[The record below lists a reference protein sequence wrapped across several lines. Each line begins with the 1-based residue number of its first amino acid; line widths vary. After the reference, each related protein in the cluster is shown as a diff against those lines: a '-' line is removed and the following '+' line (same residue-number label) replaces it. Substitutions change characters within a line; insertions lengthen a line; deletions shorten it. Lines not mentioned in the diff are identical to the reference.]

1 MDSEALVFNK
11 NKKNKMGIFD
21 KRINLKPYEYKD
33 IYSYVDA
40 IRNSYWIHTEF
51 NFTSDV
57 QDFNTE
63 LSENER
69 TVIKRT
75 LLAIA
80 QIEVSVKD
88 FWWDI
93 GKHIPKP
100 EISAVGHSF
109 SESEVRHADAYSHLL
124 EVLGFNDEF
133 NDIDKIPAIIDRM
146 DYLQKIKDSG
156 NFTETLLLF
165 SVFVEHISLFSQF
178 LIAMAFNKEKNVLKW
193 TSNVI
198 EATSKEENLHGMF
211 GLDLYKIIV
220 QEHPE
225 LRVPEERMYKIVK
238 KAFRAEH
245 KILEWIFEDWELDFL
260 PGRAIENFI
269 ADRFNKSLISS
280 WYEAIFCIDQELLE
294 GVEWF
299 DDELNSTKHGDFFVK
314 RSVNYNKFSKPIT
327 EDDLF

>member
-1 MDSEALVFNK
+1 
-11 NKKNKMGIFD
+11 MGIFD
-21 KRINLKPYEYKD
+21 KRRNLKPYEYGS

-51 NFTSDV
+51 NFTSDI
-57 QDFNTE
+57 QDFKTE
-63 LSENER
+63 LTENEQE
-69 TVIKRT
+69 VIKKT

-93 GKHIPKP
+93 GKKIPKP
-100 EISAVGHSF
+100 EVSAVGHSF

-124 EVLGFNDEF
+124 EILGFNSEF
-133 NDIDKIPAIIDRM
+133 EGIDNIPAIIDRM
-146 DYLQKIKDSG
+146 DYLQKIKDSD
-156 NFTETLLLF
+156 NFAETLLLF

-178 LIAMAFNKEKNVLKW
+178 LITMAFNKERNVLKG

-211 GLDLYKIIV
+211 GLELYKIII

-225 LRVPEERMYKIVK
+225 LRVPDERMYEIVE
-238 KAFRAEH
+238 KAFKAEC
-245 KILEWIFEDWELDFL
+245 KILDWIFEGWELDFL
-260 PGRAIENFI
+260 SNKTIENFI
-269 ADRFNKSLISS
+269 ADRFNKSLKDS
-280 WYEAIFCIDQELLE
+280 WYKHMFTVDKDLLE
-294 GVEWF
+294 TVEWF
-299 DDELNSTKHGDFFVK
+299 EDELNATKHWDFFVK
-314 RSVNYNKFSKPIT
+314 KSVNYNKKNKSIT